1 MAILG
6 AQLWGLFWQA
16 LALEGKELKLE
27 MRLAGQTAKNLQGR
41 RLKLA
46 LRNSILL
53 VPSDQAARHLS
64 HDDLLTILP
73 YWSSKAVCAFIDNS
87 SSNSS
92 IRF

>member
-6 AQLWGLFWQA
+6 AQLRGLFWQA

-27 MRLAGQTAKNLQGR
+27 MRLAGQTAKNLQR
-41 RLKLA
+41 RLA

-64 HDDLLTILP
+64 IDDLLTMLP
-73 YWSSKAVCAFIDNS
+73 YWSSKAVCAFIDNN